1 MTKEKLKSDLEE
13 RLINF
18 AVRIIHLANALPKT
32 KIGNHICG
40 TSPAPNYG
48 EAQDAES
55 RSDFIHKAKIILKEL
70 RETRIWLL
78 MIGKAKLIRS
88 VSKLQPLIDECD
100 ELISI
105 FVKSAQTARRNK
117 KNLLSSSFVIRYS
130 SIVTQFKFKATISR
144 DWVQLSL

>member
-1 MTKEKLKSDLEE
+1 VTKRKKKSDLEE

-18 AVRIIHLANALPKT
+18 AVRIIHLADALPKS
-32 KIGNHICG
+32 KIGNLICGQILRSG

-55 RSDFIHKAKIILKEL
+55 RSDFIHKVKIILKEL

-78 MIGKAKLIRS
+78 MIVKAKLIRS
-88 VSKLQPLIDECD
+88 DSKLQPIICECD

-105 FVKSAQTARRNK
+105 FVKSAQTARKNRNTP
-117 KNLLSSSFVIRYS
+117 L
-130 SIVTQFKFKATISR
+130 
-144 DWVQLSL
+144 